1 MIPTW
6 RMKSARATIPLTMT
20 GPSFSAPSSRHRVNH
35 NHRMLM
41 LPFQPSQNFMPR
53 SRKIRKTSSRL
64 KRSGALILSKPPA
77 KTFSHVSKRRNALRK
92 KQENGMSVHIKLLI
106 LSAYEY
112 FARVSRESSKRGDV
126 LATRLF
132 QSHLPRNTMACVSWW
147 SDAVPLASAFR
158 PIESAGKQCMR
169 AYTYL

>member
-1 MIPTW
+1 
-6 RMKSARATIPLTMT
+6 MT
-20 GPSFSAPSSRHRVNH
+20 GTSSSAPSLRHCVNH

-41 LPFQPSQNFMPR
+41 LPFQPSQNFMQR
-53 SRKIRKTSSRL
+53 LRKIRKMSNRL
-64 KRSGALILSKPPA
+64 KRSGALISSKPLA

>member
-1 MIPTW
+1 
-6 RMKSARATIPLTMT
+6 
-20 GPSFSAPSSRHRVNH
+20 
-35 NHRMLM
+35 
-41 LPFQPSQNFMPR
+41 
-53 SRKIRKTSSRL
+53 
-64 KRSGALILSKPPA
+64 
-77 KTFSHVSKRRNALRK
+77 
-92 KQENGMSVHIKLLI
+92 MSVHIKLLI